1 VLHGADARDAL
12 NLRVLE
18 YSPLRH
24 LLILDREGT
33 AIVATT
39 MTERN
44 FTPGQ
49 TVGVSLPT
57 RSLLYFRSDGR
68 RIPA

>member
-1 VLHGADARDAL
+1 MERD
-12 NLRVLE
+12 
-18 YSPLRH
+18 
-24 LLILDREGT
+24 GT

-49 TVGVSLPT
+49 TVGVSLPP